1 MLALEITLLVLTYSS
16 LILCI
21 FLQVICYKRNL
32 ESRESILFSLSLLSL
47 ILAFTLSP
55 FWEGAK
61 ESTHTPI
68 FTLFAMIFVGL
79 TTPFNIMAERKHKLS
94 PIWKYLIGSITFLL
108 FLSIFLGAYFQLLYI
123 FQYFVVTFLGLS
135 VLFSMLLVRST
146 SPKHL
151 IVHREKRERTF
162 ALAFMFLIPL
172 SLALNYIATVKGMG
186 LIIGFTLPLIFFLLA
201 MDKVWDD
208 MNRLS
213 LLKPQHQIQEQQYQ
227 NYALTQ
233 REQEIAQL
241 LNKGNTYKQIAEELF
256 ISMATVKTHTHHIY
270 RKCGVNNRNELLAL
284 LIN

>member
-1 MLALEITLLVLTYSS
+1 VLTYSS

-21 FLQVICYKRNL
+21 FLQFICHKRNL
-32 ESRESILFSLSLLSL
+32 ESRESILFSISLLSL

-55 FWEGAK
+55 FWEGAG
-61 ESTHTPI
+61 ESTHTPP
-68 FTLFAMIFVGL
+68 FTLFAMIFVGF
-79 TTPFNIMAERKHKLS
+79 TTPMNIMAERKHRLS
-94 PIWKYLIGSITFLL
+94 PIWKYLISSIALL
-108 FLSIFLGAYFQLLYI
+108 LLLSIFVGAYVQLLYI

-151 IVHREKRERTF
+151 IAHREQRERMF
-162 ALAFMFLIPL
+162 ALAFMFLVPL
-172 SLALNYIATVKGMG
+172 SLALNYIATVKGME
-186 LIIGFTLPLIFFLLA
+186 LITGFSLPLIFFLLA
-201 MDKVWDD
+201 IDKVWDD

-213 LLKPQHQIQEQQYQ
+213 LLKPQLQVQEQHYH

-241 LNKGNTYKQIAEELF
+241 LSKGNTYKQIAEELF
-256 ISMATVKTHTHHIY
+256 ISMATVKTHAHHIY

-284 LIN
+284 LIS